1 MFGDFFVSNHFK
13 LEQLNFRQLTDLI
26 IETRKDRI
34 AERDQSGKSARSES
48 KEQAESARI
57 RHEQKKLD
65 SIKAHKER
73 IALSNKLAES
83 VTFSNENHD
92 KILERVQ
99 KTMEAFYAKKNFKH
113 KDQDREFEENDT
125 VRKTAQHNSEIYT
138 DEKRASKKQVVT
150 DNVERMSERKG
161 LEAEYIET
169 SGSKR
174 QAHRDDVKARRDDL
188 KEKEAERK
196 ENNQESL
203 KNIDQTPVEPGVN
216 KSKSLEDKAARV
228 ERARERNA
236 ANKASVDD
244 PYEKNAEI
252 MARKEKTL
260 NDSRERKAPKDELF
274 TESHKALFERLKDRI
289 DAAYTRGDINREEKA
304 ALVEKAQT
312 ITADRRME
320 GFEHRWRRYAVNMKW
335 ESPPLDKL
343 SMRLFNFLNELWLT
357 DQSPNR
363 ADDLEHGNPR
373 SPVMHEL
380 YRIFTPLIDKERET
394 VDPAVR
400 DLLEVDPWV
409 RIHGEAD
416 PQVRNNGE
424 VAPQAPKGPDHDKD
438 ILHEPAESTLL
449 FEKHIEDCIKNNMK
463 YRESLQKEDLIIY
476 LDNMETRHPDEK
488 SMKATDRSSL
498 SSPFKNPNL
507 VFKDIMTYVDDTD
520 KLEADKARDIEDEIT
535 RNAAY
540 IEEVEK
546 DLLKKMNGEKRQRD
560 ELMAEERM
568 AALRKYYAELI
579 EDQNKSAHEKAVE
592 LGQFINLF
600 F

>member
-1 MFGDFFVSNHFK
+1 MFGDFFVPNHFK

-34 AERDQSGKSARSES
+34 AERDQSGKSARSEA

-65 SIKAHKER
+65 SIKEHKER
-73 IALSNKLAES
+73 VALSNKLAES

-113 KDQDREFEENDT
+113 QDQDREFKENDT
-125 VRKTAQHNSEIYT
+125 VRKTAQNDSEIYT
-138 DEKRASKKQVVT
+138 DEKRDQKKQVVSE
-150 DNVERMSERKG
+150 NAERMSERKG
-161 LEAEYIET
+161 LEAKYIET
-169 SGSKR
+169 SGPKR
-174 QAHRDDVKARRDDL
+174 QAHRDDVQARRDDL

-203 KNIDQTPVEPGVN
+203 KNIDQTPVDPGVN

-228 ERARERNA
+228 ERARERIA

-252 MARKEKTL
+252 MARKEKAV

-274 TESHKALFERLKDRI
+274 AQSHKALFERLKDRI

-320 GFEHRWRRYAVNMKW
+320 GLEHRWRRYAINMKW

-363 ADDLEHGNPR
+363 SDDLGHGNPR
-373 SPVMHEL
+373 APVMQEL
-380 YRIFTPLIDKERET
+380 YRIFTPLIDKEREP
-394 VDPAVR
+394 VDPDVR
-400 DLLEVDPWV
+400 DLLEVDP
-409 RIHGEAD
+409 RI
-416 PQVRNNGE
+416 RNYGE
-424 VAPQAPKGPDHDKD
+424 VAPQIPKVPENGKD
-438 ILHEPAESTLL
+438 ILQEPSESTLL
-449 FEKHIEDCIKNNMK
+449 FEKHIEDCIKRNIAS
-463 YRESLQKEDLIIY
+463 RESLRKEDLIVY
-476 LDNMETRHPDEK
+476 LDDMETRHPDDESK
-488 SMKATDRSSL
+488 IATDRSSL
-498 SSPFKNPNL
+498 SSPLRNPNF
-507 VFKDIMTYVDDTD
+507 VFKDIMTYIDDTD
-520 KLEADKARDIEDEIT
+520 KIEAEKARDIEAEII
-535 RNAAY
+535 RKAAY
-540 IEEVEK
+540 LDEGKK
-546 DLLKKMNGEKRQRD
+546 DLLEKMNEDKRQRD

-568 AALRKYYAELI
+568 AAVRQHYAELI

>member
-34 AERDQSGKSARSES
+34 AERDQSGKSSRSEA

-92 KILERVQ
+92 KVLERVQ
-99 KTMEAFYAKKNFKH
+99 KTMEEFYAKKNFKR

-125 VRKTAQHNSEIYT
+125 VRKTEQQNSEVYT

-150 DNVERMSERKG
+150 DNAERMSERKG

-169 SGSKR
+169 SGPKK
-174 QAHRDDVKARRDDL
+174 QAHREEVRARKDDL
-188 KEKEAERK
+188 KEKEAERREDNLQIFK
-196 ENNQESL
+196 T
-203 KNIDQTPVEPGVN
+203 IDQTPVEPGIN
-216 KSKSLEDKAARV
+216 KSRSLEDKVARV

-236 ANKASVDD
+236 ANKASIDD

-252 MARKEKTL
+252 MARKEKAV
-260 NDSRERKAPKDELF
+260 NDSRERKAPKDALF
-274 TESHKALFERLKDRI
+274 AESHKQLFERLKDRI
-289 DAAYTRGDINREEKA
+289 DAAYTRGAINREEKA
-304 ALVEKAQT
+304 ALIEKAQT

-320 GFEHRWRRYAVNMKW
+320 GLEHRWRRYAINMKW

-363 ADDLEHGNPR
+363 SEGIERGRTRANALQ
-373 SPVMHEL
+373 EL

-394 VDPAVR
+394 VDPSVR
-400 DLLEVDPWV
+400 DLLEVAPHIPHV
-409 RIHGEAD
+409 PE
-416 PQVRNNGE
+416 NG
-424 VAPQAPKGPDHDKD
+424 KD
-438 ILHEPAESTLL
+438 ILQEPSESTLL
-449 FEKHIEDCIKNNMK
+449 YEKHIEDCIKKNLAP
-463 YRESLQKEDLIIY
+463 RESLRKEDLIVY
-476 LDNMETRHPDEK
+476 LDDMETRHPDDESK
-488 SMKATDRSSL
+488 IATDRSSL
-498 SSPFKNPNL
+498 SSPLRNPNF
-507 VFKDIMTYVDDTD
+507 VFKDIMTYIDDTE
-520 KLEADKARDIEDEIT
+520 KIEAEKARDIEAEIT
-535 RNAAY
+535 RKAAY
-540 IEEVEK
+540 LEEVQK
-546 DLLKKMNGEKRQRD
+546 DLLGKMNADKRQRD

-568 AALRKYYAELI
+568 AAVRQHYAELI